1 MKVGQARFRA
11 LIALD
16 RFDSGAAPERGYVK
30 RARGLMIE
38 AHCPGPP
45 GSVRYFPARICWD
58 GDRRLRPGDRAVVT
72 ITMTD
77 ADAGA
82 FFCAG
87 QQFRLWS
94 GCVVGHGTISRK
106 VYSDY
111 TPS

>member
-1 MKVGQARFRA
+1 MKMGQARFRA

-16 RFDSGAAPERGYVK
+16 RLDDGAAPERGYAK

-58 GDRRLRPGDRAVVT
+58 GDRTLRPGDRAVVT
-72 ITMTD
+72 ITMTEE
-77 ADAGA
+77 DAGA
-82 FFCAG
+82 FFRAG